1 VWWLIGPS
9 AKLTVMFAF
18 DLIDVMW
25 IVLSAAVIAAL
36 FWFAF
41 RIEPH
46 WSAKDGKSFT
56 CRVQAIRRS
65 GAIEG
70 RWREARGIVS
80 GNEVKLI
87 VRGLGQMV
95 TPYEAHQVLRRAD
108 APPKGRAIFV
118 LSGDPM
124 YLLRVPSSSPA
135 VPVLQAM
142 ITET

>member
-1 VWWLIGPS
+1 MGPS
-9 AKLTVMFAF
+9 AKLTAMFAF

-25 IVLSAAVIAAL
+25 ILVSVAAIAVG

-41 RIEPH
+41 HIEPH

-56 CRVQAIRRS
+56 CRVQPIRRS

-87 VRGLGQMV
+87 VRGLGHLV
-95 TPYEAHQVLRRAD
+95 TPYEAHQVLRRTD

-118 LSGDPM
+118 LSGNPM
-124 YLLRVPSSSPA
+124 YLLRVPASSPA
-135 VPVLQAM
+135 VPVLEAM
-142 ITET
+142 ITPE